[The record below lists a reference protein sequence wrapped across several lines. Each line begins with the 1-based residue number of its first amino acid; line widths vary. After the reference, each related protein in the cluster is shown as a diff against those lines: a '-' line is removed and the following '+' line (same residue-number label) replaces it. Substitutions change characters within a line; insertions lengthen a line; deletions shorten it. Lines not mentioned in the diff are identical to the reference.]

1 MTIVEIDELIKILN
15 KNGFNI
21 KDDFSIR
28 FVDSNEHKARY
39 DETRDFHIVSGR
51 TLNVD
56 LDRDENVLSV
66 EFLKFT

>member
-21 KDDFSIR
+21 KNDFSIR
-28 FVDSNEHKARY
+28 FVTFDEHKSKY
-39 DETRDFHIVSGR
+39 EETRDFHIASGR

-56 LDRDENVLSV
+56 LDKDENVLSV

>member
-1 MTIVEIDELIKILN
+1 MTIVEIEDLIMILN

-28 FVDSNEHKARY
+28 LVDSSEHKARY
-39 DETRDFHIVSGR
+39 DETRDFHIASDR
-51 TLNVD
+51 SLNID
-56 LDRDENVLSV
+56 LDRDENVLSI